1 MSSNNAQH
9 KLVIS
14 VIPPHVSCTVMF
26 HLNMFSQNKTV
37 LNHITF
43 QLSDFWLSQTFSTNV
58 VLCLGD
64 DTVDMGCNA
73 TVLEN
78 PA

>member
-1 MSSNNAQH
+1 M
-9 KLVIS
+9 I
-14 VIPPHVSCTVMF
+14 
-26 HLNMFSQNKTV
+26 SQNKTV
-37 LNHITF
+37 FNHITLR
-43 QLSDFWLSQTFSTNV
+43 LSDFWLSQRFSTNVVLSLDDDTVDMGCNV

-73 TVLEN
+73 FASEN